1 MKDLHVFSMITKDV
15 LPFFFVFF
23 FCRVGSDHTGTNE
36 CVTYREGHGGDSI
49 SMNQ

>member
-23 FCRVGSDHTGTNE
+23 FVVWEVTTQAQMNASPTGKAMVGI
-36 CVTYREGHGGDSI
+36 VFL
-49 SMNQ
+49 